1 MTEDVIERV
10 IVSRH
15 PGAVDEPQRELPEF
29 EEFRR
34 KWYSGEIPMWQQIR
48 WLAGAGIPVMAK
60 KRQRLLREARERLRL
75 PASAT
80 EVMIVYEELR
90 QRSKEAP
97 GVTIWP
103 Y

>member
-1 MTEDVIERV
+1 MTEDVIERE

-15 PGAVDEPQRELPEF
+15 PGAVEPIRRELPEF
-29 EEFRR
+29 EEFYRL
-34 KWYSGEIPMWQQIR
+34 WSSGKIPVWQQAR

-60 KRQRLLREARERLRL
+60 NRRQLLREARERLGL
-75 PASAT
+75 PSGAT
-80 EVMIVYEELR
+80 EEMIVYEELR

-97 GVTIWP
+97 GVTIWR

>member
-1 MTEDVIERV
+1 MTEDVIERE
-10 IVSRH
+10 IVSRY
-15 PGAVDEPQRELPEF
+15 PGAVDEPRRELPEF
-29 EEFRR
+29 EEFCRL
-34 KWYSGEIPMWQQIR
+34 WDSGEIPVWQQAR

-60 KRQRLLREARERLRL
+60 KRQRLLREARERLGL
-75 PASAT
+75 PSSAT